1 MESNEPKKSTRSDS
15 RFGPHFIMAVP
26 RQIINIVDL
35 QHWKSAT
42 SWHGRLAAVSWPR
55 AGVIG
60 GIAAA
65 LLGLGIYAATPKGLR
80 AYPPPLPA
88 EHVRELRQKQLEQF
102 KTTPPQG
109 LVEANRSAQR
119 EKSS

>member
-1 MESNEPKKSTRSDS
+1 
-15 RFGPHFIMAVP
+15 MAALQ
-26 RQIINIVDL
+26 RQIVGVVDL

-42 SWHGRLAAVSWPR
+42 CWRDRLAAVSWPR

-60 GIAAA
+60 GISAAV
-65 LLGLGIYAATPKGLR
+65 LGLGIYAIIPKGLG
-80 AYPPPLPA
+80 AYPPPLPP
-88 EHVRELRQKQLEQF
+88 EHVRDLRQKQLEQF
-102 KTTPPQG
+102 KSTPPQG